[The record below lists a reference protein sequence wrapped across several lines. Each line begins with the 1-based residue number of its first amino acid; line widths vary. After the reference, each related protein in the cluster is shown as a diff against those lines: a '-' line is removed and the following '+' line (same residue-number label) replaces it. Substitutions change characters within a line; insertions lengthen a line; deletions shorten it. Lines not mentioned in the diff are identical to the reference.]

1 MLKDWAARDG
11 FEARGIEAAP
21 THLGDRVELLLA
33 TAVESSRWRGGHA
46 QSRLPKPHIAATA
59 AA

>member
-1 MLKDWAARDG
+1 MGEGEGEGDCEDLVA
-11 FEARGIEAAP
+11 
-21 THLGDRVELLLA
+21 HLGDRVELLLA